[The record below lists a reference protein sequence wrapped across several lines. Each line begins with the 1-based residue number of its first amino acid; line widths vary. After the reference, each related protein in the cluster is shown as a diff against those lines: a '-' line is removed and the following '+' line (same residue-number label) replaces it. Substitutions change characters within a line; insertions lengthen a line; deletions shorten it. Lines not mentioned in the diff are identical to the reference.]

1 MSFRFKKKSKQI
13 NSLVNKR
20 TKQILKKPPPGG
32 EEANSKELI
41 SIN

>member
-1 MSFRFKKKSKQI
+1 MLQMITMKVTI
-13 NSLVNKR
+13 
-20 TKQILKKPPPGG
+20 IKKPPPGG